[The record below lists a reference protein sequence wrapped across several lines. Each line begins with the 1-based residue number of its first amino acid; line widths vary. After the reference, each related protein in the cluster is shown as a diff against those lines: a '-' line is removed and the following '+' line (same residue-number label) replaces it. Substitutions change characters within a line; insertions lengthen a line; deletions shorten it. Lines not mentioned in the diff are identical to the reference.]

1 MGSEVG
7 YGLRKP
13 LAAEDMGYMLGVCL
27 EIEIISEHPTLT
39 SALTSQSGYCTSP
52 RPGSNLQTMLALFC
66 EGIEL
71 LHQRPVGLS
80 TALFISKKLFV
91 PEVVFTTLL
100 VSESN
105 ETSFV
110 NSSQNPAQI

>member
-27 EIEIISEHPTLT
+27 EIETISEHPTLT
-39 SALTSQSGYCTSP
+39 SALTSQCGYCTSP
-52 RPGSNLQTMLALFC
+52 RPGTNLQTMLALFC
-66 EGIEL
+66 EEL
-71 LHQRPVGLS
+71 LHQRPVGL
-80 TALFISKKLFV
+80 FV
-91 PEVVFTTLL
+91 PEVSSTTLL

-110 NSSQNPAQI
+110 NCSENPAQS